1 MTVLRTSQEGCW
13 ELTTNT
19 WGTFLSPT
27 RDPLADTVITQEQLQ
42 GFELKPNTPR
52 IPYALWDKWIQLCIE
67 LTKRNSSNLEVS
79 CRLLRHQD
87 DSSRYRIFVP
97 EQRVTGVSVRVDT
110 FDKAV
115 DIETGE
121 VVSQWPPEGW
131 RPCGSSH
138 SHNTM
143 DAFFSGTDD
152 QYELGDPG
160 LHIVVG
166 KINVTNNEYVLE
178 ASVTANKRRF
188 IIDPNDVVEL
198 DSDTAQTATYHPAVL
213 DVITL
218 PSARTFNSNS
228 YSSAFN
234 RRSSTWSAP
243 LAYTSSKAAVSLL
256 DNEMMLVLTQVD
268 HLITVAKDRQISIND
283 VLRELIEEI
292 ECLNDME
299 DLMPS
304 TTDPFY
310 WSTY

>member
-13 ELTTNT
+13 ELITNT
-19 WGTFLSPT
+19 WGTYLSPT

-42 GFELKPNTPR
+42 GFELKSDTPR
-52 IPYALWDKWIQLCIE
+52 IPYALWDKWVQLCIE

-87 DSSRYRIFVP
+87 DSSRYRILVP
-97 EQRVTGVSVRVDT
+97 EQRVTVVSVRVDS

-121 VVSQWPPEGW
+121 IVTQWPPEGW

-143 DAFFSGTDD
+143 EAFFSGTDD

-166 KINVTNNEYVLE
+166 KINVTTNAYELE

-188 IIDPNDVVEL
+188 IIDPHSVVEL
-198 DSDTAQTATYHPAVL
+198 NSDTAETSTYHPNVL
-213 DVITL
+213 NVITL
-218 PSARTFNSNS
+218 PTATTASKYPA
-228 YSSAFN
+228 YSSAFE
-234 RRSSTWSAP
+234 RT
-243 LAYTSSKAAVSLL
+243 TSSSWSMPYEPVKASLAL
-256 DNEMMLVLTQVD
+256 VDDEMMIALAQVD
-268 HLITVAKDRQISIND
+268 KLVVSAKQKSISVHD
-283 VLRELIEEI
+283 VLRQLIEEI
-292 ECLNDME
+292 ECVNDLE

-304 TTDPFY
+304 TSDPFY